1 MPNFALDDHAIHRG
15 YRQLGEVY
23 ADNLQGRE
31 RKIFQMN

>member
-1 MPNFALDDHAIHRG
+1 MRNFVLEDHVSSWV
-15 YRQLGEVY
+15 RQLGEVY